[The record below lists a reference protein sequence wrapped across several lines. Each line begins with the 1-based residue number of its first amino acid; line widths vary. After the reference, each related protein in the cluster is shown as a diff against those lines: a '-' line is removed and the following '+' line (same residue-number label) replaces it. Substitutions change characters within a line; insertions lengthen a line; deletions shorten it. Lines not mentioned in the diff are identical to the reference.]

1 MRTVARRC
9 AATAC
14 HLRCAARMDDT
25 LERHDLDSSGDR
37 EPSIFLIALHIIM
50 WTTLGCGLIM
60 VMVVVMM
67 N

>member
-1 MRTVARRC
+1 MP
-9 AATAC
+9 
-14 HLRCAARMDDT
+14 ARMDDT
-25 LERHDLDSSGDR
+25 LERHELVSAGGR
-37 EPSIFLIALHIIM
+37 EPSIFLIALHIVM

>member
-1 MRTVARRC
+1 MP
-9 AATAC
+9 
-14 HLRCAARMDDT
+14 ARMDDT
-25 LERHDLDSSGDR
+25 LERHDLVSSGGR
-37 EPSIFLIALHIIM
+37 EPSIFLIALHIVM